1 MAPGKK
7 PPLGIAK
14 KPSTLEKKKGVSKT
28 IPEGYRDFLEDL
40 KKRIHSAQIKAAIRV
55 NEELIR
61 LYWEIGKDIAERQEH
76 EGWGTQVIERLG
88 KDLQNAFPGVKGFSR
103 TNLFRM
109 RAFYLAY
116 EKVPQAVGQLDALP
130 IFTIPWGHNTIL
142 IERLDNTDVRLWYA
156 YKAIENGW
164 SRNMLENWIRS
175 NLHSRQ
181 GKAVNNFQAILPKPN
196 SDLANQST
204 KDPYILDF
212 LTLSDDA
219 KEKDIENALVE
230 HVQKFLVELGKGF
243 AFVGRQVPLRV
254 DNADYYIDLLFYHY
268 KLHCFVVVELKNT
281 AFKPEYA
288 GKMGFYLAAVD
299 ECLKE
304 ESHNRTIGMILCRT
318 KNTLTVEYALKYNT
332 SPIGVSSYETQLIEK
347 LPKNLKSSLPT
358 IEEIEAE
365 LEEQPT

>member
-1 MAPGKK
+1 MANSKQPALKS
-7 PPLGIAK
+7 AK
-14 KPSTLEKKKGVSKT
+14 KPATQKKTKAAPVSAPKGYSV
-28 IPEGYRDFLEDL
+28 FLEEL

-61 LYWEIGKDIAERQEH
+61 LYWGIGKDIAERQEND
-76 EGWGTQVIERLG
+76 GWGTQVIERLG
-88 KDLQNAFPGVKGFSR
+88 KDLQSAFPGVKGFSR

-116 EKVPQAVGQLDALP
+116 EKVPQAVGQLDTLP
-130 IFTIPWGHNTIL
+130 IFTIPWGHNAIL

-156 YKAIENGW
+156 HKAIENGW
-164 SRNMLENWIRS
+164 SRSMLENWIRS

-181 GKAVNNFQAILPKPN
+181 GKAVTNFHAILPKPD

-204 KDPYILDF
+204 KDPYIFDF

-219 KEKDIENALVE
+219 KEKDIEQALVDK
-230 HVQKFLVELGKGF
+230 VQQFLIELGKGY
-243 AFVGRQVPLRV
+243 AFVGRQVPLRM
-254 DNADYYIDLLFYHY
+254 DDADYYIDLLFYNY

-299 ECLKE
+299 NCLKE
-304 ESHNRTIGMILCRT
+304 ESHNRTIGIILCQY
-318 KNTLTVEYALKYNT
+318 KNTITVEYALKYNT
-332 SPIGVSSYETQLIEK
+332 SPIGVSSYVTELTEK

-365 LEEQPT
+365 LEERT

>member
-1 MAPGKK
+1 MEESKQPELKA
-7 PPLGIAK
+7 AK
-14 KPSTLEKKKGVSKT
+14 KPATQKIMNESPVSAPKGYNV
-28 IPEGYRDFLEDL
+28 FLEDL

-61 LYWEIGKDIAERQEH
+61 LYWGIGKDIADRQET

-88 KDLQNAFPGVKGFSR
+88 KDLQNAFPGVEGFSR

-116 EKVPQAVGQLDALP
+116 EKIPQAVGQLDTLP
-130 IFTIPWGHNTIL
+130 IFKIPWGHNTIL
-142 IERLDNTDVRLWYA
+142 IERLDTTDIRLWYA

-175 NLHSRQ
+175 DLYSRQ
-181 GKAVNNFQAILPKPN
+181 GKAITNFEATLPN
-196 SDLANQST
+196 LDSDLANQSI
-204 KDPYILDF
+204 KDPYIFDF

-219 KEKDIENALVE
+219 KEKDIEKALIDK
-230 HVQKFLVELGKGF
+230 VQQFLIELGKGF
-243 AFVGRQVPLRV
+243 AFVGRQVPLRM
-254 DNADYYIDLLFYHY
+254 DDADYYIDLLFYNY

-288 GKMGFYLAAVD
+288 GKMGFYLAVVD
-299 ECLKE
+299 RCLKE
-304 ESHNRTIGMILCRT
+304 KDHNRTIGMILCST
-318 KNTLTVEYALKYNT
+318 KNHLTVEYALEYNT
-332 SPIGVSSYETQLIEK
+332 SPIGVSSYVTELTEK
-347 LPKNLKSSLPT
+347 LPKSFKSSLPT

-365 LEEQPT
+365 LKDET